1 MSIVMK
7 PHTIEGWE
15 ALCKQQTDEIIRL
28 TLALEFECKGVDAV
42 LAVLGQERTEAGTF
56 NRGKAVATI
65 REKDV
70 YAEDLARV
78 AELSEN
84 IARRL
89 HKRGWNAEE
98 KTQHA
103 ADLAERDRILVAV
116 RPSYAECIQF
126 REEQ

>member
-1 MSIVMK
+1 MSEPKRYRLGSGCLIAAHENPKFWGNDTLYVPAK
-7 PHTIEGWE
+7 DY
-15 ALCKQQTDEIIRL
+15 DEMR
-28 TLALEFECKGVDAV
+28 
-42 LAVLGQERTEAGTF
+42 
-56 NRGKAVATI
+56 
-65 REKDV
+65 V